1 MKKFCLDLRE
11 YATKIQKIIHY
22 EKKEMIPRPLT
33 KKKRKTIINKKF
45 VTYAEKNLIQMI
57 AIKIP

>member
-1 MKKFCLDLRE
+1 MKN
-11 YATKIQKIIHY
+11 TKIIHY
-22 EKKEMIPRPLT
+22 EKKEMISRPLT

-45 VTYAEKNLIQMI
+45 VIYAEKNLIEMI